1 MNSQIEIII
10 RKVRLVKP
18 KDKKK
23 EPQTIVS
30 YSTGYKESDYER
42 GETLLD
48 CWFKGDEAFEILQ
61 KDYLNVPLTATF
73 ELVERYDGTLR
84 RELTD
89 IFDDDGCS
97 LLN

>member
-1 MNSQIEIII
+1 MDSQMDIII

-18 KDKKK
+18 KDKSKK
-23 EPQTIVS
+23 IQTIVS
-30 YSTGYKESDYER
+30 YSTGYKETDFER

-48 CWFKGDEAFEILQ
+48 CWFEGNEVFEILQ
-61 KDYLNVPLTATF
+61 EKYLGIPLVATF

-89 IFDDDGCS
+89 IFHDGCS